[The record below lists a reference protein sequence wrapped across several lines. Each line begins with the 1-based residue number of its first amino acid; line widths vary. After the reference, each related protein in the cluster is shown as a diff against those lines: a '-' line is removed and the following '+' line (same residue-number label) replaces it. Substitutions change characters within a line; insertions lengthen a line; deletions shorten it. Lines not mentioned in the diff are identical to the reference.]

1 LEKIWLKSYQKGVPA
16 EIELNEF
23 QSLGELF
30 EKSVA
35 QYRDRVAYINMGAE
49 ITYGELDKCHGISPP
64 ICNRSSSCPRAPA
77 WR

>member
-1 LEKIWLKSYQKGVPA
+1 MEKIWLKSYQQGVPA

-35 QYRDRVAYINMGAE
+35 QYRDRVAYINMGVE
-49 ITYGELDKCHGISPP
+49 LKYGELDKLTRDFAAYLQRRLGEGLGELL
-64 ICNRSSSCPRAPA
+64 
-77 WR
+77 

>member
-1 LEKIWLKSYQKGVPA
+1 MEKIWLKSYQKGVPA

-35 QYRDRVAYINMGAE
+35 QYRDRVAYINMGAQ
-49 ITYGELDKCHGISPP
+49 ITYGELDKWS
-64 ICNRSSSCPRAPA
+64 RDFAA
-77 WR
+77 